1 MNFLKGKSFL
11 PSQLAVKSLLILILS
26 CGFLFGGMA
35 LAFKTVTVTEQGK
48 SETALVLG
56 FKVENALQQLGI
68 VYFPEDLIIPAP
80 QEFLKNG
87 MEIEITR
94 AEQVF
99 IEADNE
105 IIVARSINTEP
116 ESLLAEAKIQVGDL
130 DLMLTGYTLAGF
142 KTIKVVRITEKVVEE
157 QVAIPFTTFRQPDHK
172 LRRGEQKLLQ
182 SGQDGLRLNEIKV
195 TLADGEELEREII
208 NSEVLA
214 APVRQVIAYGINEGS
229 APASRSLQHN
239 VKEIRTMEATAYTHT
254 GNRTAT
260 GIYPYVGVVAVDPRV
275 IPLGSKLYVE
285 GYGYA
290 EAQDTG
296 GAIKGDRIDIFLDT
310 EIECI
315 NWGRRVVEVHFLE

>member
-1 MNFLKGKSFL
+1 MNFTKGKSFF
-11 PSQLAVKSLLILILS
+11 PSQLAAKLVLILIFTL
-26 CGFLFGGMA
+26 GFLFGGMA
-35 LAFKTVTVTEQGK
+35 LAYKTVIVTEQGESK
-48 SETALVLG
+48 TISVLG
-56 FKVENALQQLGI
+56 FKVENALEQLGL
-68 VYFPEDLIIPAP
+68 VYFPEDLIIPVPAAP
-80 QEFLKNG
+80 LKNG
-87 MEIEITR
+87 MEITITR

-99 IEADNE
+99 IEVDSRIKA
-105 IIVARSINTEP
+105 IRSINTEP
-116 ESLLAEAKIQVGDL
+116 ERLLEEANVKVGDL
-130 DLMLTGYTLAGF
+130 DLVSTDFTAGGF
-142 KTIKVVRITEKVVEE
+142 KIIKIVRITEELMQE
-157 QVAIPFTTFRQPDHK
+157 QVEIPFATFKQPDHQ

-182 SGQDGLRLNEIKV
+182 AGKNGLRLDEIKL
-195 TLADGEELEREII
+195 TLADGAELEREIV
-208 NSEVLA
+208 NSEVLV
-214 APVRQVIAYGINEGS
+214 APVRQVIAYGINEGKV
-229 APASRSLQHN
+229 PVSRSLQHN
-239 VKEIRTMEATAYTHT
+239 VKEVRTMEATAYTHT